1 MPEAVSDSS
10 TLIHL
15 ASISL
20 LGLLNEFFEHVLIPP
35 AVWQEV
41 VVQGAGR
48 KGASDVRQAN
58 SDEWL
63 IVETPAPNPILHF
76 LRAKLDDGEAE
87 SIALAL
93 ERLPEVLLLDEEH
106 ARAIARQLG
115 VRITGAV
122 GILLRAKLAGLI
134 PLLRPELDQLRG
146 SGHCYLSQAI
156 YESVL
161 RQSGE

>member
-20 LGLLNEFFEHVLIPP
+20 LGLLNEFFERSSEI
-35 AVWQEV
+35 
-41 VVQGAGR
+41 
-48 KGASDVRQAN
+48 
-58 SDEWL
+58 
-63 IVETPAPNPILHF
+63 
-76 LRAKLDDGEAE
+76 
-87 SIALAL
+87 
-93 ERLPEVLLLDEEH
+93 LLLDEEH
-106 ARAIARQLG
+106 ARSIARQLG

-146 SGHCYLSQAI
+146 AGHCYLSQAI

-161 RQSGE
+161 RQAGE